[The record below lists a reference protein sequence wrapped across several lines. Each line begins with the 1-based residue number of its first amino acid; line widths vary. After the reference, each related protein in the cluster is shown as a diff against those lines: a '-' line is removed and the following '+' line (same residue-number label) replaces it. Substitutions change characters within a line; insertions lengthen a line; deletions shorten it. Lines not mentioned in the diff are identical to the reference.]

1 MKWQKNGTDLAAANY
16 TSAGVLTV
24 PTNAQGLYETATYN
38 LIMGPKQYGYT
49 VEYYLQDVTGSG
61 YTKDA
66 TLTVTS
72 GTAPFGYR
80 VESGTSASVNDTSSL
95 VTFVRKTLT
104 GFTYNAGVTGTNG
117 FIVSIGSQSER
128 KSY

>member
-1 MKWQKNGTDLAAANY
+1 
-16 TSAGVLTV
+16 
-24 PTNAQGLYETATYN
+24 
-38 LIMGPKQYGYT
+38 MGPKQYGYT

-95 VTFVRKTLT
+95 VTFVRKTLDRLHVQC
-104 GFTYNAGVTGTNG
+104 GRNG
-117 FIVSIGSQSER
+117 HQWLHRQHRFRSER
-128 KSY
+128 KPY